1 MAYHRPTADRVQ
13 NALGQKT
20 DLNAIKMFGG
30 IAFMV
35 RGNMCCGVLD
45 DGLILRL
52 GPVLGQQTL
61 VLPHTHPFDFTGK
74 PMKSIIT
81 VKPAGFESDEDLDQ
95 WLNMALEFCLTLP
108 PK

>member
-1 MAYHRPTADRVQ
+1 MAYHQATADRVQ

-20 DLNAIKMFGG
+20 DLTSIKMFGG

-52 GPVLGQQTL
+52 GPELGQQTL
-61 VLPHTHPFDFTGK
+61 ILPHTRPFDFTGK
-74 PMKSIIT
+74 PMKSIIK
-81 VKPAGFESDEDLDQ
+81 VDSAGFTSDEDLDQ
-95 WLNMALEFCLTLP
+95 WLAMALDFCLGLP